1 MECLEVSVQIIRS
14 DVVIRGVKVCEKV
27 QSGDVGKTEEI
38 IAAYIGEDTW
48 DRSNELF
55 SKFASTEEYFLN
67 SARDA
72 VNFRLVL
79 LVWSPVEVVR
89 WRRAAL
95 DLVVLRKETMEIF
108 V

>member
-48 DRSNELF
+48 DRRNELF
-55 SKFASTEEYFLN
+55 SKSASTEE
-67 SARDA
+67 
-72 VNFRLVL
+72 
-79 LVWSPVEVVR
+79 
-89 WRRAAL
+89 
-95 DLVVLRKETMEIF
+95 
-108 V
+108 